1 MKFKQNIEKKF
12 KDFAHED
19 LKESYLVEG
28 VFGDLLLHLQV
39 HLQKLA

>member
-1 MKFKQNIEKKF
+1 MKFKKNIEEKF

-28 VFGDLLLHLQV
+28 VFRNLLWHLHV
-39 HLQKLA
+39 HLQKPT